1 MQIDKKYYILFF
13 VAVLAISIH
22 FKYLDILFYYPQSAD
37 MWRQADCASFA
48 FNYYQHGMHFFE
60 PEIHNL
66 LSGSGKAVGEFPI
79 IYYCVAF
86 LYKIFG
92 PHIFIFRLFNL
103 VIFYFGLTA
112 LFKLTYR
119 LTSDIF
125 FAIVTPLLFFSTPLV
140 LFYANNFLSDVPSVS
155 FVFIAFNYI
164 LSYKESHKLKH
175 FWIAML
181 FFTLAALLKANSII
195 VFVALGSLFFIEW
208 NNWGVEEKTKIFK
221 HNLIN
226 ALGFA
231 ASLILVIVWYRWV
244 IHYNETNHSIFL
256 GTQAW
261 PGWPLWEVSNEDFVS
276 SLVVFFHN
284 LNELFTLPLSVL
296 FLFLLLFVLLN
307 LNSLPYLLKGTF
319 ILLITGMVIF
329 YMFFYV
335 GFRNQ
340 SYYYINLLVL
350 PIFTFICSAI
360 IVSKKLPFVFN
371 SNVFRFLI
379 FGLLLVSIYN
389 GKASTKVF
397 YRDGWKHAKLNKN
410 FYDKAFPSYLKSI
423 GITPSDTVLSVPDD
437 TPNTSLYMLNTKGWS
452 NYGFE
457 YGKLTIRAIEN
468 KIKNGCKYLVVS
480 DSTLLSDST
489 LIPYLNTPIGN
500 FGNIYFFKLYSSG
513 KPIWLK
519 TNNENFVGVNKS
531 NQLEASSKEQV
542 LFLIDLH
549 NGNNSI
555 SSKDGY
561 FISSDGSSSNILM
574 ANRLQIE
581 GWEKFTIEK
590 VDSISIVLKA
600 SNNMYVGINSNVLYA
615 NKKEIKAAEKFR
627 IIYK

>member
-1 MQIDKKYYILFF
+1 
-13 VAVLAISIH
+13 
-22 FKYLDILFYYPQSAD
+22 
-37 MWRQADCASFA
+37 
-48 FNYYQHGMHFFE
+48 
-60 PEIHNL
+60 
-66 LSGSGKAVGEFPI
+66 
-79 IYYCVAF
+79 
-86 LYKIFG
+86 
-92 PHIFIFRLFNL
+92 
-103 VIFYFGLTA
+103 
-112 LFKLTYR
+112 
-119 LTSDIF
+119 
-125 FAIVTPLLFFSTPLV
+125 
-140 LFYANNFLSDVPSVS
+140 
-155 FVFIAFNYI
+155 
-164 LSYKESHKLKH
+164 
-175 FWIAML
+175 
-181 FFTLAALLKANSII
+181 
-195 VFVALGSLFFIEW
+195 
-208 NNWGVEEKTKIFK
+208 
-221 HNLIN
+221 
-226 ALGFA
+226 
-231 ASLILVIVWYRWV
+231 
-244 IHYNETNHSIFL
+244 
-256 GTQAW
+256 
-261 PGWPLWEVSNEDFVS
+261 
-276 SLVVFFHN
+276 
-284 LNELFTLPLSVL
+284 
-296 FLFLLLFVLLN
+296 
-307 LNSLPYLLKGTF
+307 
-319 ILLITGMVIF
+319 MVIF

-615 NKKEIKAAEKFR
+615 NKKDIKAAEKFR